1 MLADRGMRGTVV
13 VLGLIYVGSALLS
26 MAAAALVTASLF
38 IANRAPQSIKILG
51 ISLVVSAVFFVA
63 GLVLFGIQR
72 HVAAAVAALYGQ
84 GAESAARAA
93 AHLRRLVAYLL
104 AAGVFV
110 GVVLALLNYAIL
122 ERIGQG
128 FAVFG

>member
-1 MLADRGMRGTVV
+1 MVV
-13 VLGLIYVGSALLS
+13 VLRFVYALGAVLAT
-26 MAAAALVTASLF
+26 AAAMLVTASLF
-38 IANRAPQSIKILG
+38 IAERAPQSTKFLA
-51 ISLVVSAVFFVA
+51 ISLVVSAVFAGV

-72 HVAAAVAALYGQ
+72 HVAAVAAAARGQ
-84 GAESAARAA
+84 GGEPARELA

-104 AAGVFV
+104 AAGAFV

>member
-1 MLADRGMRGTVV
+1 VLADMGMRGTAL
-13 VLGLIYVGSALLS
+13 VLRLVYVGSALLS
-26 MAAAALVTASLF
+26 MAAAVLVTASLF
-38 IANRAPQSIKILG
+38 IASRAPQSTQFLG
-51 ISLVVSAVFFVA
+51 ISLVVSAVFFGV

-72 HVAAAVAALYGQ
+72 QVAAIAAAVPALG
-84 GAESAARAA
+84 GASTPALA
-93 AHLRRLVAYLL
+93 AHVRRLVAYLL
-104 AAGVFV
+104 AAGTFA